1 MIFIELFNYVVGF
14 INAYSNL
21 IMSIVN
27 VILVTLIYLQIRDS
41 RKPLITMKVLS
52 MNKTINDS
60 PDVLEFGTLYLTVS
74 NVSKNVAT
82 DIKIN
87 YQFYFRNSNNKLNPI
102 KNQKKLNYLNPNESA
117 KILLNFGEIR
127 ERYPEYFER
136 ITVKNNNIAS
146 SITKTKIIP
155 KETLKINLIVE
166 VKYNPIFKH
175 FFPFKIEDE
184 YEIEWHSLK
193 TSPRFEE
200 HPIIFCWNMRNGN
213 YIYKLKS

>member
-1 MIFIELFNYVVGF
+1 MIFVEVFNYVVGF
-14 INAYSNL
+14 INTYSNL
-21 IMSIVN
+21 IISIVN

-82 DIKIN
+82 NIKIN

-146 SITKTKIIP
+146 SITKIIP

-200 HPIIFCWNMRNGN
+200 HPIIFCWNMR
-213 YIYKLKS
+213 KS

>member
-1 MIFIELFNYVVGF
+1 
-14 INAYSNL
+14 
-21 IMSIVN
+21 MSIVN

-136 ITVKNNNIAS
+136 ITVKNNIAS

-155 KETLKINLIVE
+155 KETLKI
-166 VKYNPIFKH
+166 
-175 FFPFKIEDE
+175 
-184 YEIEWHSLK
+184 
-193 TSPRFEE
+193 
-200 HPIIFCWNMRNGN
+200 
-213 YIYKLKS
+213 

>member
-1 MIFIELFNYVVGF
+1 
-14 INAYSNL
+14 
-21 IMSIVN
+21 
-27 VILVTLIYLQIRDS
+27 
-41 RKPLITMKVLS
+41 MKVLS
-52 MNKTINDS
+52 MNKTIKDS

-87 YQFYFRNSNNKLNPI
+87 YQFYFRNPNNKLNPI

-117 KILLNFGEIR
+117 KIFLNFGEIR

-136 ITVKNNNIAS
+136 ITVKNNIAS
-146 SITKTKIIP
+146 SITKIIP

-200 HPIIFCWNMRNGN
+200 HPIIFCWNMRSGN